1 MAAADLRNSVHTG
14 AVVAVGNGAI
24 STVEGNSNNA
34 VRQHGRLLSGSC
46 LAPLGRT
53 GDGRTPGLP
62 LSRRGLIR
70 AGAGASLAA
79 LGLGVGAQTASA
91 VATTKRFDLTQ
102 PSYDLFR
109 SKDAH
114 GARVQQ
120 RFAFDW
126 VNKFL
131 FVATKRS
138 GSAESAGDL
147 CINKMDFDGNYIS
160 YMHLNGFGHGVAFA
174 ALPSGSGTELWIEC
188 AANTNGCGTALTPI
202 RYAANTSLGSPA
214 ASAAYRPISGATE
227 YTCSVDPVY
236 RRVIVRYQSS
246 SGKRI
251 AVYPLSAFTTRSFGS
266 PLVDFKQPTISGI
279 PQGYTLYGS
288 YMYYLTGDPYPG
300 DGTPIG
306 VGNTYVSIDINTGT
320 VKERPVLTKAGLTLH
335 HREPEGLAIYQTDA
349 GEARLFIGFATG
361 KEGDRRS
368 SIFYKK
374 ALI

>member
-1 MAAADLRNSVHTG
+1 MN
-14 AVVAVGNGAI
+14 
-24 STVEGNSNNA
+24 
-34 VRQHGRLLSGSC
+34 
-46 LAPLGRT
+46 
-53 GDGRTPGLP
+53 RTPGFL
-62 LSRRGLIR
+62 LSRRALIR
-70 AGAGASLAA
+70 ASAGASLAA

-109 SKDAH
+109 SKNTH
-114 GARVQQ
+114 GPRVQQ
-120 RFAFDW
+120 SFAFDW
-126 VNKFL
+126 LNKFL

-138 GSAESAGDL
+138 GSAESAGNL
-147 CINKMDFDGNYIS
+147 CINKMDFHGNYIS

-188 AANTNGCGTALTPI
+188 AANTHGYGTALAPI
-202 RYAANTSLGSPA
+202 RYSANTTLGSPA

-236 RRVIVRYQSS
+236 QRVIVRYQSS

-251 AVYPLSAFTTRSFGS
+251 AVYPLSAFKTRSFGS
-266 PLVDFKQPTISGI
+266 PLVDFKQPTISGT

-288 YMYYLTGDPYPG
+288 YMYYLTGDAYPG
-300 DGTPIG
+300 DGTPNG
-306 VGNTYVSIDINTGT
+306 DGNTYVTSIDINTGT
-320 VKERPVLTKAGLTLH
+320 VKQGPILTKAGLTLH
-335 HREPEGLAIYQTDA
+335 HREPEGLAIYRTDA

-361 KEGDRRS
+361 LGDRRS
-368 SIFYKK
+368 SIFYKN